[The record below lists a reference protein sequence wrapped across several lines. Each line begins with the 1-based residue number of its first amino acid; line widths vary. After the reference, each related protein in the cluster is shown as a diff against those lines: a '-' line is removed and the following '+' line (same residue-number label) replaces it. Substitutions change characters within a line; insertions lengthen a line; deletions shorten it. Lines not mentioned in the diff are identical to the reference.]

1 MAMFTSRSAMFCLIA
16 GRGRATTFPMS
27 WTTPSFVEIKM
38 DAEIGSYQEDF
49 APERDEPLFVET
61 KQAEVDTSAKPEAR

>member
-1 MAMFTSRSAMFCLIA
+1 
-16 GRGRATTFPMS
+16 MS

-61 KQAEVDTSAKPEAR
+61 PKPGVDSDKKPEAR